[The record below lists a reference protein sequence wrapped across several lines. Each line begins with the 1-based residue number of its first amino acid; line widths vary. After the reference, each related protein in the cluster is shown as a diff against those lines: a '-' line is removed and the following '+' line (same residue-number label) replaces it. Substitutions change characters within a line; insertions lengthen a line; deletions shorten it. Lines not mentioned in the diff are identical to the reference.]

1 VTGFGAFL
9 VHLFFG
15 LLAVV
20 GLGVVAV
27 ALVVERSVGLAL
39 LGGFVTLAGLAGYTW
54 LGD

>member
-1 VTGFGAFL
+1 MTDFGRFL

-20 GLGVVAV
+20 GVGLIVV
-27 ALVVERSVGLAL
+27 ALVVEHSMGLAL
-39 LGGFVTLAGLAGYTW
+39 LGGFVATAGLAGYAW